1 MGETRQKSRKR
12 IGTFTGIVIAMLVP
26 FAIGLLFLE
35 PSSEGTL
42 GVLGAGWLW
51 LVVSFILYFL
61 PTLVADSRDVEGAG
75 GVFAI
80 NFLVGWTFVGWLV
93 ALVMAFTK
101 PKKGARDAEI
111 EAAVSAALEAQRRDS
126 L

>member
-1 MGETRQKSRKR
+1 MGETKQESRKR
-12 IGTFTGIVIAMLVP
+12 IGTFTRIAIAMLVP
-26 FAIGLLFLE
+26 FAIGLFFLD

-51 LVVSFILYFL
+51 LV
-61 PTLVADSRDVEGAG
+61 
-75 GVFAI
+75 
-80 NFLVGWTFVGWLV
+80 

-101 PKKGARDAEI
+101 PKKRAREAEI